1 MKVKLSDLVW
11 CYLFIFL
18 INHNWNGYS
27 AAAKSLD
34 ITSLTCQDHVGE
46 FFKSFLNISIVP
58 SEKPGEPQNIKCLRF
73 SFFKAYLH
81 TPPCYIFF
89 SLSAIRFT
97 FFS

>member
-58 SEKPGEPQNIKCLRF
+58 SEKPGEPQNIKCLRS
-73 SFFKAYLH
+73 SFFLKH
-81 TPPCYIFF
+81 IFTHRPVIFF
-89 SLSAIRFT
+89 FLYQQ
-97 FFS
+97 